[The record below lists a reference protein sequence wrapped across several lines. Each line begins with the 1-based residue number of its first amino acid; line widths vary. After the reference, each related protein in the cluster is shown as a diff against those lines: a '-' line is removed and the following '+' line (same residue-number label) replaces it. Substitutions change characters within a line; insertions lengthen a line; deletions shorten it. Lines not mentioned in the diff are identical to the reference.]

1 MDVYRGWQCCFGICI
16 SLEMLFQVGGMEREG
31 EECGEL
37 RTACRGALPFGDQA
51 EETASEITAEE

>member
-1 MDVYRGWQCCFGICI
+1 
-16 SLEMLFQVGGMEREG
+16 MLFQVRGMEREE